1 MTDRTRGLLALL
13 ALTLIWG
20 YSWVMIKAAVAHAG
34 PFTLAAHRSLVAA
47 LALFAT
53 LKILGRPLKPS
64 APGAMAL
71 IGLVQTTVFLSL
83 QGAALTQ
90 GGAGKTAV
98 LVYTMP
104 VWTLLLSVVF
114 LGERIRLSQV
124 LAGVLTLFGLTL
136 IIAPWRL
143 ESSVLAQGL
152 AVAAAVAWSAG
163 TILSKRLSR
172 RGPVDVLNLN
182 AWQCL
187 VGSLLLFPVSALAPG
202 PVTVWTLGYVGL
214 VAGIGVL
221 VTAVGWALW
230 SFVLKRLPAWQASL
244 SVLGV
249 PAVALLTSRLQTG
262 EAVDELELAGM
273 LLIGGGLVL
282 LSLLNWQAERRLAA
296 AP

>member
-20 YSWVMIKAAVAHAG
+20 YSWVMIKQAVAHAG
-34 PFTLAAHRSLVAA
+34 PFSLAAHRSFVAA

-53 LKILGRPLKPS
+53 LKILGRPLKPPT
-64 APGAMAL
+64 PGALAL

-83 QGAALTQ
+83 QGAALVQ

-104 VWTLLLSVVF
+104 VWTLLLSMAF

-124 LAGVLTLFGLTL
+124 LAGLLTMVGLVL

-143 ESSVLAQGL
+143 ESSLLAQGL

-163 TILSKRLSR
+163 TILSKRLAR
-172 RGPVDVLNLN
+172 RGPMDVLNLN

-187 VGSLLLFPVSALAPG
+187 VGSLLLFPVAALAPG
-202 PVTVWTLGYVGL
+202 PATVWTWGYVGL

-230 SFVLKRLPAWQASL
+230 SYVLKRLPAWQASL

-249 PAVALLTSRLQTG
+249 PAVALLSSRLQTG
-262 EAVDELELAGM
+262 EAVDSLELAGM

-282 LSLLNWQAERRLAA
+282 LSLFNWLAERRLAA
-296 AP
+296 AQ